1 MREHAQSGRPRLIG
15 IAILLFATAVGFG
28 CSKSDRAASR
38 DVEPLPSLAA
48 TVPAP
53 AAIPVAPPTH
63 QTAAERMVE
72 IDRLLATPLTGT
84 PQQADERA
92 LLRAE
97 RAALISSGQV
107 PYVFGNQAPDR
118 SGPATMSQYAAD
130 GDSVDQ
136 THAPADSQGGGIVIA
151 PNSQASSL
159 PFLEQMTPSERDHYF
174 EELWLQNSS
183 VIDVN
188 HNGFGFGRFGLNRR
202 WGHMRPSRMAR
213 MANQPLRRGW

>member
-1 MREHAQSGRPRLIG
+1 
-15 IAILLFATAVGFG
+15 
-28 CSKSDRAASR
+28 
-38 DVEPLPSLAA
+38 
-48 TVPAP
+48 
-53 AAIPVAPPTH
+53 
-63 QTAAERMVE
+63 
-72 IDRLLATPLTGT
+72 
-84 PQQADERA
+84 
-92 LLRAE
+92 
-97 RAALISSGQV
+97 
-107 PYVFGNQAPDR
+107 
-118 SGPATMSQYAAD
+118 MSQYAAD

-213 MANQPLRRGW
+213 VANQPLRRGW